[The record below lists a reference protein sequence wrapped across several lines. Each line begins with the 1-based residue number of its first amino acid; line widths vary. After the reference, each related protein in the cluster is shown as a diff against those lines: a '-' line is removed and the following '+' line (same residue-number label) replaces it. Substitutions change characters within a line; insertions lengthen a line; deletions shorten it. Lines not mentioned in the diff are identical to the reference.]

1 MYKHVYMYFMH
12 TQIHVYMQ
20 SHVDKDTHNP
30 VGVEQESLELF
41 CEAPGTKYF

>member
-20 SHVDKDTHNP
+20 SHVDKDTHTP
-30 VGVEQESLELF
+30 CWCGAGIIRAIL
-41 CEAPGTKYF
+41 